1 MQTQLIRHHKLAW
14 VVALLL
20 ASGAVRGAFAA
31 PQAWEPART
40 HAVIVGVLHWQA
52 ATLSTYPT
60 ADRQDRALYDM
71 LVRRGVPKSQ
81 IELLLDEQ
89 ATLAAMRRAVLN
101 AAQRAH
107 DGDTLIFYYAG
118 HGTSEGGNACLMN
131 YDVDPSRSET
141 AFTGGDLVKILA
153 AEFKGDRVLLFA
165 DCCYSG
171 ALAHAA
177 EQLAQRGF
185 EAATIT
191 SASDAVTS
199 TNNWTFTHALVEI
212 LGGDGDADRNGDG
225 ATTLSEAAVEIED
238 AMRHFE
244 NQASGSSRFGL
255 AEDFR
260 LSAVRTPA
268 PRPRIPAPYSV
279 GEYVQITVG
288 GVWKPARIVDYRA
301 GEFIVEVQRY
311 ASRQLLEIAAN
322 RVRKFQ
328 APAAPAPAAPP
339 SERLPI
345 REALAK
351 ARVGGKYKTLLEIIE
366 VEPDYRQYGAFHDF
380 GRYEATN
387 YAGHAKLP
395 AGYWVYVYPHWFI
408 WQDQTK

>member
-1 MQTQLIRHHKLAW
+1 M
-14 VVALLL
+14 VALVL
-20 ASGAVRGAFAA
+20 ASGAVQGALAA
-31 PQAWEPART
+31 PQAWEPKRT

-89 ATLAAMRRAVLN
+89 ATLTAMRRAVLK
-101 AAQRAH
+101 AAARAR

-118 HGTSEGGNACLMN
+118 HGTSENGNACLMN
-131 YDVDPSRSET
+131 YDVDTSRSDT
-141 AFTGGDLVKILA
+141 TFTGGDLVKILA
-153 AEFKGDRVLLFA
+153 AEFKGDHVLLFA

-171 ALAHAA
+171 ALARAA
-177 EQLAQRGF
+177 EQLAKRGF

-212 LGGDGDADRNGDG
+212 LGGDSDADRNGDG
-225 ATTLSEAAVEIED
+225 ATTLGEAAAEIED

-255 AEDFR
+255 ADDFR
-260 LSAVRTPA
+260 LSAARTPT
-268 PRPRIPAPYSV
+268 PRPQIPAPYSL
-279 GEYVQITVG
+279 GEYVQISVG

-301 GEFIVEVQRY
+301 REFIVEVQRY
-311 ASRQLLEIAAN
+311 ASRQLVEIAAN

-328 APAAPAPAAPP
+328 APPPPTPAAPP

-345 REALAK
+345 RAALAK

-380 GRYEATN
+380 GRYQATA
-387 YAGHAKLP
+387 YAGHAHLP
-395 AGYWVYVYPHWFI
+395 TGYWVYVYPNWFI